1 MNSKFDTIFESNF
14 TRFQGGGFLTGDVI
28 KFKNGWESSDWC
40 KSAPQQ
46 TLDKIKELA
55 DSDLILRVSSVKP
68 IRPSVNS
75 DVDQARGVDGFFI
88 DIAQETAPGRY
99 SGHFI
104 TVPQDI
110 IEFDTSGNNE
120 RTPDIPDSLRREE
133 DVDLKPKELENEDVS
148 GDSEDTRNVDPV
160 KDTGTDDKV
169 NKKLTDKDIKQPGAT
184 GAVSYT
190 AKYVQ

>member
-28 KFKNGWESSDWC
+28 KFKSNWSSSEW
-40 KSAPQQ
+40 SRTAPQQ

-68 IRPSVNS
+68 IRPTVNS

-88 DIAQETAPGRY
+88 DITQETAPGRY
-99 SGHFI
+99 SGHFV
-104 TVPQDI
+104 TVPQEI
-110 IEFDTSGNNE
+110 IEYDTTGNNE
-120 RTPDIPDSLRREE
+120 RTPDIPDSLKREE
-133 DVDLKPKELENEDVS
+133 DVDLKPKELENEDMS
-148 GDSEDTRNVDPV
+148 SEEDTRNVDPV

-169 NKKLTDKDIKQPGAT
+169 NKKLANKNNTLPGAT

-190 AKYVQ
+190 ARYVQ